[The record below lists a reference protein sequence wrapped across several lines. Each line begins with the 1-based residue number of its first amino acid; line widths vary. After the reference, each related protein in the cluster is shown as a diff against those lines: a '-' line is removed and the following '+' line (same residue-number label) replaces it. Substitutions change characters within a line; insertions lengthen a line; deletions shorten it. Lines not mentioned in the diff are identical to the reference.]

1 MTTLTDAQAQIA
13 DLQRRWEKANA
24 AKDWETIA
32 SLFVEN
38 GVYLP
43 VTGGMVEGREAIRSA
58 LEQDPAGA
66 VSIRS
71 SRVEPLGENMIFDI
85 GTFTISLPE
94 EAGGTFEGEYVSLSE
109 MGENGLQIRSLTTFP
124 VRQPPGT
131 ASQQ

>member
-1 MTTLTDAQAQIA
+1 MTTLTNAQAQIA
-13 DLQRRWEKANA
+13 DLQRRWEQADA

-32 SLFVEN
+32 SLFVED

-58 LEQDPAGA
+58 LEQDPEGA

-124 VRQPPGT
+124 LRQPPD
-131 ASQQ
+131 AAAQQ